1 MTGFSF
7 RPNIFP
13 LSFSPFSFY
22 HLSREFII
30 IYYVLEREYRARSEM
45 LMAESRVRKE
55 YNRKIAAVA

>member
-22 HLSREFII
+22 HLSREL
-30 IYYVLEREYRARSEM
+30 YNYVLEREYRARSEM